1 MTELFRGT
9 PELAP
14 KVLNDLFGVPVPDNA
29 TARLECGDLTEWAPT
44 EYRADVAVVLE
55 APDPALAVIVE
66 VQRSRD
72 ADKRR
77 SWPVYLTTLHAR
89 LKCPTVLL
97 VVCPDRG
104 TARWSTKPIRIGHP
118 RWDLHP
124 LVLGPDQ
131 IPAITDVQQAT
142 RDPEMA
148 VLSAIAHGNGPGGE
162 QVLEAVL
169 HVLTSID
176 PAYRNRYYDLVFV
189 ALSEAART
197 YLEGLMSAGTYEYKS
212 EFARGYFS
220 EGKLEGEANALLRV
234 LKARGI
240 EVEDETAERIRNC
253 TDAAQLETWIERAVT
268 ADSVHELFD

>member
-1 MTELFRGT
+1 M
-9 PELAP
+9 
-14 KVLNDLFGVPVPDNA
+14 PVPDNA

-44 EYRADVAVVLE
+44 EYRADGAVVLE

-104 TARWSTKPIRIGHP
+104 AARWSTKPIRIGHP
-118 RWDLHP
+118 RWELHP

-148 VLSAIAHGNGPGGE
+148 VLSAIAHGNGPAGE
-162 QVLEAVL
+162 QVLEAVHAAL
-169 HVLTSID
+169 ISID
-176 PAYRNRYYDLVFV
+176 PKYSDRYNDLVFV

-197 YLEGLMSAGTYEYKS
+197 YLEGLMSVGTYEYKS
-212 EFARGYFS
+212 DFARRYFS
-220 EGKLEGEANALLRV
+220 QGKAEGKLEGEARGEAKALLRV

-253 TDAAQLETWIERAVT
+253 TDTAQLETWIERAVT
-268 ADSVHELFD
+268 ADNAHELFD